1 MIVHLLLTST
11 LSVLFRFKDHVQN
24 NNPKHFLSEEEFV
37 QLRLEL
43 AAANKPTGDGEEETP
58 SEELPPG
65 TEDLPDP
72 AKVRAQPSVCVG
84 MKLDRDREGPT

>member
-1 MIVHLLLTST
+1 M
-11 LSVLFRFKDHVQN
+11 QN
-24 NNPKHFLSEEEFV
+24 NHPKHFLSEEEFV

-43 AAANKPTGDGEEETP
+43 AAANKPTGEGEEETP

-72 AKVRAQPSVCVG
+72 AKVRALMGIFVG
-84 MKLDRDREGPT
+84 IKHTRDREDPT